1 MDIEFKINEFE
12 GPLDLLLHL
21 IKVNEMDIMDIKIE
35 EITKQ
40 YIDYIDSQE
49 KLNIEV
55 ASEYLVMA
63 SELIEIKSKL
73 LLPNNSVDE
82 EEEEEVDPREELVEK
97 LLEYEAYKKLSDVLV
112 KKNEDRSSFYT
123 KLPESF
129 SNYADEEAMSNNG
142 DIDELVEAFKLFL
155 DRKKKNK
162 PLKTKVTIKE
172 VSVSG
177 RCIEIRKALKKN
189 KKVSFFSLF
198 TYDTKEYIVAT
209 FLAVLEMAKE
219 GELTIKQKDAFG
231 DIIVESVK

>member
-1 MDIEFKINEFE
+1 MLDFKINEFE

-73 LLPNNSVDE
+73 LLPSNTLDE
-82 EEEEEVDPREELVEK
+82 DEEEEVDPREELVEK

-123 KLPESF
+123 KLPENF
-129 SNYADEEAMSNNG
+129 SNYASEEAISNNG
-142 DIDELVEAFKLFL
+142 DIDELVEAFKVFL
-155 DRKKKNK
+155 DRKSKSK

>member
-1 MDIEFKINEFE
+1 MLDFKINEFE

-21 IKVNEMDIMDIKIE
+21 IKVNEMDIMNIKIE

-49 KLNIEV
+49 RLNIEV

-73 LLPNNSVDE
+73 LLPSNSVDE

-129 SNYADEEAMSNNG
+129 SNYVDEEAMSNNG